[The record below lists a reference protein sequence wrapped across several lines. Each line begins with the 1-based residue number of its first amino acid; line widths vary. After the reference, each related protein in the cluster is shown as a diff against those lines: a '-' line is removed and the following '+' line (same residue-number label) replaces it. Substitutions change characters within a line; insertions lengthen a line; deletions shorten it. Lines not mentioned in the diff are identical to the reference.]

1 MGRCIDGI
9 KDQVLVWMVEK
20 FVSKHT
26 VDGGALSEMIPQK
39 TFDNMCFIIGR
50 YGSLPRVISIGID
63 VGGRWSEVSLCYVNC
78 NKRLQQLFEDA
89 DRILQ
94 AYERRKSSYGVLFN
108 DIQCVKVSVHN
119 GEDPV
124 LYVKKNTLYI
134 KNISSPI
141 HMYDSVQLSRYD
153 MTVDPKDF
161 NDIHDL
167 VMGVMLCADT
177 TCEDEGINGG
187 VNFSDY
193 SVNGRRGDNWEMLYS
208 VRISIGDEEKSLAE
222 NHIKTVCVGL
232 KRNTETGKLVIPCV
246 EMKSAVKKILDYYKE
261 NAGRMTSDMVKGRIG
276 YQYLED
282 DLITESKRALRY
294 LGFYNNLYSDIIGS
308 SYRKA
313 INYDEDRFNGFKKA
327 FEVAGITDIE
337 DVVLKSMYG
346 GPDGYVASVFDVARD
361 FHMRVEDIRHCI
373 KEALRKLRGFGSQRY
388 ALYGLNGATELAL
401 LEANRVDIVQRMLS
415 LNLKV
420 SEGSVER
427 AIYLKEVVDPSY
439 FDVVLQTQDYVLTEV
454 GMSSGAARDMYVAVD
469 VQTVGDFLLLSDEDV
484 SGKLSEFIVGEE
496 SAQEFRWLYNSFKY
510 EKGLVKFTKQEENHE
525 G

>member
-1 MGRCIDGI
+1 MGGCIDGI

-26 VDGGALSEMIPQK
+26 VDGGALSEIMPQK
-39 TFDNMCFIIGR
+39 TFDNMCFIVGR
-50 YGSLPRVISIGID
+50 DGKLPKVICIGID
-63 VGGRWSEVSLCYVNC
+63 VGGRWSEVSLCYVNG
-78 NKRLQQLFEDA
+78 KESLQHLFEDA
-89 DRILQ
+89 DKILL
-94 AYERRKSSYGVLFN
+94 AYERRKGSYGVLFD
-108 DIQCVKVSVHN
+108 DIQCVKISVRN

-124 LYVKKNTLYI
+124 LSVKNNTLYI
-134 KNISSPI
+134 KNISTPF

-161 NDIHDL
+161 NDIYDL
-167 VMGVMLCADT
+167 VMSVMLCADT
-177 TCEDEGINGG
+177 TCEGEGINGG
-187 VNFSDY
+187 VNFFDY
-193 SVNGRRGDNWEMLYS
+193 SVNGRHGDSWEMLYS
-208 VRISIGDEEKSLAE
+208 ARISLGSEEESISE
-222 NHIKTVCVGL
+222 NHITTVCVGL
-232 KRNTETGKLVIPCV
+232 ERNTETGKLVIPYV
-246 EMKSAVKKILDYYKE
+246 EMKSVVKKILDYYKE
-261 NAGRMTSDMVKGRIG
+261 NAGRMTSVMVRGRVG
-276 YQYLED
+276 YQYLEEVS
-282 DLITESKRALRY
+282 ITEGERVLRY
-294 LGFYNNLYSDIIGS
+294 LRFYNNLYSDIIGS

-327 FEVAGITDIE
+327 FEVAGLTDIE
-337 DVVLKSMYG
+337 DMVLKSMYG
-346 GPDGYVASVFDVARD
+346 GPYGYVASVSDVAHA
-361 FHMRVEDIRHCI
+361 FNTRVEDIRHCV
-373 KEALRKLRGFGSQRY
+373 KEAHRKLRGFDSQRY
-388 ALYGLNGATELAL
+388 ALYGVNGATELAL
-401 LEANRVDIVQRMLS
+401 LEANRVGIVQRMLS

-454 GMSSGAARDMYVAVD
+454 RMSSGAARDMYVAVD

-496 SAQEFRWLYNSFKY
+496 SAQEIRWLYNSFKY